1 MAPPGAELPG
11 RNACHRRLRCF
22 HAELSGAWG
31 EHGAPRPRLV
41 AAPAFKSFLQ
51 KYCPVVTEKFYP
63 TPWCFGGRLQTVF
76 RVILKSKPNLT
87 YRNELIATADG
98 GQISLDWSDNEES
111 LRYPDSATRPTVL
124 LLPGLTGNS
133 EQTYILHMVRQAAQE
148 GYRAIVFNNRGF
160 GGEELLTYRTFCA
173 ANTEDLETVI
183 SHVKS
188 LYPEAPV
195 LAVGVSL
202 GGMTLLNYLARKG
215 KDSHLIAGVTFSV
228 VWNTFESSSSLEEP
242 LNFLLFNQRLT
253 SGLCKAINRH
263 RKVME
268 NKVDVDHV
276 LKARSLREF
285 DERYTSVVFGY
296 KTCEEYYHEA
306 SPDYKLS
313 EISTPLLC
321 LNASD
326 DPFSPCHTIPLD
338 VAQTI
343 PNMALLVTMHGGHIG
358 FLEGLFPRHENYM
371 DRVYRQFI
379 GAAFEHPE
387 ELGEICSSGDRWK
400 TATLM
405 EGMGL
410 QVLPRLNPS
419 TE

>member
-87 YRNELIATADG
+87 YRK
-98 GQISLDWSDNEES
+98 
-111 LRYPDSATRPTVL
+111 
-124 LLPGLTGNS
+124 
-133 EQTYILHMVRQAAQE
+133 
-148 GYRAIVFNNRGF
+148 AIVFNNRGF

>member
-1 MAPPGAELPG
+1 MLGYSQILHDALLPNWG
-11 RNACHRRLRCF
+11 RPFPLILGVSTAYLCYYWTCV
-22 HAELSGAWG
+22 
-31 EHGAPRPRLV
+31 PKRPQLV
-41 AAPAFKSFLQ
+41 TGPAFKSFLQ
-51 KYCPVVTEKFYP
+51 KYCPIVTEKFYP

-76 RVILKSKPNLT
+76 RVLLKSKPQLS

-111 LRYPDSATRPTVL
+111 LRYPDSASRPTVL

-133 EQTYILHMVRQAAQE
+133 EQTYMLHMVRQASQE

-173 ANTEDLETVI
+173 SNTEDLETVI
-183 SHVKS
+183 SHVRN
-188 LYPEAPV
+188 LYPKAPL

-215 KDSHLIAGVTFSV
+215 KDTGLVAAVTFSV
-228 VWNTFESSSSLEEP
+228 VWNTLESSSSLEEP
-242 LNFLLFNQRLT
+242 LNFFLFNQRLT
-253 SGLCKAINRH
+253 YSLCKAINRH

-268 NKVDVDHV
+268 SKVDVDHV
-276 LKARSLREF
+276 LKARSIREF

-296 KTCEEYYHEA
+296 KTCEEYYQEA

-313 EISTPLLC
+313 EISVPLLC

-338 VAQTI
+338 VAQNI

-358 FLEGLFPRHENYM
+358 FLEGLLPRHENYM

-379 GAAFEHPE
+379 SAAFEHPE
-387 ELGEICSSGDRWK
+387 ELSEICNTGDHWK
-400 TATLM
+400 STT
-405 EGMGL
+405 
-410 QVLPRLNPS
+410 PR
-419 TE
+419 